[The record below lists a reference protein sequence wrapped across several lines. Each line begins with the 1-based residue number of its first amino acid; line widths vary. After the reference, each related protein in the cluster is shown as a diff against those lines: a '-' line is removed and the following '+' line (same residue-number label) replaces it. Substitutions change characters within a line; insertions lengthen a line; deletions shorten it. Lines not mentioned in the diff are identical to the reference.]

1 MEVLSFKKAN
11 CKNCYKC
18 IRECPIKAIRFKEH
32 QAQIIADECILC
44 GRCVRICPQNAK
56 QVRDDTG
63 VVKGYLKEGK
73 KVIFS
78 MAPSYV
84 AAFQVSGLPA
94 IAEAVKKLGVYDVRE
109 TAVGANMVKREYEKL
124 VDAGMPVIIST
135 CCHSIIRLVQKYYPS
150 CIPCLAPVIS
160 PMHAHAKLIKEQD
173 PDALVVFVS
182 PCISKKDEVDQYCK
196 GDSVDCTITF
206 DELYNWLEEEGISID
221 RSKEDPDHFRSRFF
235 PETGGIL
242 KSMDKNPEYRYIAV
256 DGVENCRHAL
266 EEIEAGGMK
275 GFFIEMSAC
284 QGSCI
289 NGPAM
294 PKHHQGL
301 ISAQCYVEDAA
312 DPKKDYDVSHD
323 VAMKKNVPADI
334 PPRDMPGEAA
344 IAEILAKIGKIHP
357 EDMLNCGACG
367 YSTCREKAIA
377 VYQKKA
383 ELEMCLPYMK
393 ERAESVSNKILD
405 STPNA
410 IIAVDSSFNI
420 QQFNRA
426 AHQLYGIDPGESMVG
441 KPVGDIYDEAELI
454 QVIDSRQNILSE
466 RCYMERCGLYVEKS
480 IVYDMDDGLLLIFL
494 KDINAEEKEA
504 QRTAAMRRDTI
515 EITDQVIS
523 KQMRVVQEIA
533 SLLGE
538 TTAETKIALTKL
550 KNSMAD

>member
-18 IRECPIKAIRFKEH
+18 IRECPIKAIRFKDH

-44 GRCVRICPQNAK
+44 GRCVRVCPQNAK
-56 QVRDDTG
+56 QVRDDTSI
-63 VVKGYLKEGK
+63 VKEYIAQGK
-73 KVIFS
+73 KVIVS
-78 MAPSYV
+78 LAPSYV
-84 AAFQVSGLPA
+84 AAFQVSSLPPMVDA
-94 IAEAVKKLGVYDVRE
+94 LKKLGIYDVRE
-109 TAVGANMVKREYEKL
+109 TAVGANMVKKEYERLTEEK
-124 VDAGMPVIIST
+124 MPVIIST
-135 CCHSIIRLVQKYYPS
+135 CCHSIVRLVQKYYVG
-150 CIPCLAPVIS
+150 CIPYLAPVIS
-160 PMHAHAKLIKEQD
+160 PMHAHANLIKEQD
-173 PDALVVFVS
+173 PDAVVVFIS

-196 GDSVDCTITF
+196 EGGVDCTITF
-206 DELYNWLEEEGISID
+206 DELHNWLEEEGIQID
-221 RSKEDPDHFRSRFF
+221 RSLEDEEKYRCRFF

-242 KSMDKNPEYRYIAV
+242 KSMDKKPGYHYIAI

-266 EEIEAGGMK
+266 EEIEKGGLR
-275 GFFIEMSAC
+275 GYFIEMSSC
-284 QGSCI
+284 PGSCI

-294 PKHHQGL
+294 PKDVRGM
-301 ISAQCYVEDAA
+301 IAAQTFVEEAA
-312 DPKKDYDVSHD
+312 DPVRDYDVAHE
-323 VAMKKNVPADI
+323 I
-334 PPRDMPGEAA
+334 PMQKHVSLDMPSRDMPGEAA
-344 IAEILAKIGKIHP
+344 IAEILAKIGKVHP

-377 VYQKKA
+377 VYQGKA

-410 IIAVDSSFNI
+410 IIAVDSSFQI

-426 AHQLYGIDPGESMVG
+426 ARQLYGIEPGEDMVG
-441 KPVGDIYDEAELI
+441 HPIGEIYDEGELI
-454 QVIDSRQNILSE
+454 NVIDSRKNILSE
-466 RCYMERCGLYVEKS
+466 RCFMERCGIYVEKS
-480 IVYDMDDGLLLIFL
+480 IVYDMEHGLLLIFL

-504 QRTAAMRRDTI
+504 QRAAAMRRETI
-515 EITDQVIS
+515 EVTDQVIS

>member
-44 GRCVRICPQNAK
+44 GRCVRVCPQNAK
-56 QVRDDTG
+56 QVRDDTQI
-63 VVKGYLKEGK
+63 VKDYIAQGK
-73 KVIFS
+73 KVVVS
-78 MAPSYV
+78 LAPSYV
-84 AAFQVSGLPA
+84 AAFQVASLPPMEDA
-94 IAEAVKKLGVYDVRE
+94 LKKLGFAGVRE
-109 TAVGANMVKREYEKL
+109 TAAGANMVKTEYERL
-124 VDAGMPVIIST
+124 VEEGKPVIIST
-135 CCHSIIRLVQKYYPS
+135 CCHSIVRLVQKYYPGCVS
-150 CIPCLAPVIS
+150 YLAPVIS
-160 PMHAHAKLIKEQD
+160 PMHAHANLIKEQD
-173 PDALVVFVS
+173 PDAVVVFIS

-196 GDSVDCTITF
+196 EGGVDCTITF
-206 DELYNWLEEEGISID
+206 DELHTWMEEAGVSID
-221 RSKEDPDHFRSRFF
+221 HSLEDGEKYRSRFF

-242 KSMDKNPEYRYIAV
+242 KSMDKNPAYHYVAI
-256 DGVENCRHAL
+256 DGVENCRRAL
-266 EEIEAGGMK
+266 EEIEQGGLR
-275 GFFIEMSAC
+275 GYFIEMSAC
-284 QGSCI
+284 PGSCI

-294 PKHHQGL
+294 PRDVRGMVASQG
-301 ISAQCYVEDAA
+301 YVEEAA
-312 DPKKDYDVSHD
+312 DTARDYDIVHD
-323 VAMKKNVPADI
+323 LPMGKHVQMDMPS
-334 PPRDMPGEAA
+334 RDMPGEAA
-344 IAEILAKIGKIHP
+344 IEEILAKIGKVRP

-377 VYQKKA
+377 VYQGKA

-410 IIAVDSSFNI
+410 IIAVDSSFQI

-426 AHQLYGIDPGESMVG
+426 AYQLFGIAAGEDMVG
-441 KPVGDIYDEAELI
+441 HPIGEVYDETELI
-454 QVIDSRQNILSE
+454 DVIDSRKNILSE
-466 RCYMERCGLYVEKS
+466 RCFMERCGIYVEKS
-480 IVYDMDDGLLLIFL
+480 IVYDMEHGLLLIFL

-504 QRTAAMRRDTI
+504 QRAAAMRRETI
-515 EITDQVIS
+515 EVTDQVIS

>member
-32 QAQIIADECILC
+32 QAQIISDECILC

-56 QVRDDTG
+56 QVRDDTD
-63 VVKGYLKEGK
+63 VVKGYLKAGK
-73 KVIFS
+73 KVIVS
-78 MAPSYV
+78 LAPSYV

-94 IAEAVKKLGVYDVRE
+94 IAEAIKKLGVYDVRE
-109 TAVGANMVKREYEKL
+109 TAVGANMVKRQYEKL
-124 VDAGMPVIIST
+124 VESGMPVIIST
-135 CCHSIIRLVQKYYPS
+135 CCHSIVRLVQKYYPA

-160 PMHAHAKLIKEQD
+160 PMHAQAKLIKEQD
-173 PDALVVFVS
+173 PDAMVVFVS
-182 PCISKKDEVDQYCK
+182 PCISKKDEVDQYCREN
-196 GDSVDCTITF
+196 GVDCTITF

-221 RSKEDPDHFRSRFF
+221 REKVDQDHFRSRFF

-242 KSMDKNPEYRYIAV
+242 KSMDKSPDYRYIAV
-256 DGVENCRHAL
+256 DGVENCRQAL
-266 EEIEAGGMK
+266 EEIQAGGMQ

-284 QGSCI
+284 PGSCI

-294 PKHHQGL
+294 PKHHRGM
-301 ISAQCYVEDAA
+301 IEAQCFVEDAA
-312 DPKKDYDVSHD
+312 DKKRDYDVVHD
-323 VAMKKNVPADI
+323 IALGKHVSEDMPSK
-334 PPRDMPGEAA
+334 DMPGEAA
-344 IAEILAKIGKIHP
+344 IAEILAKIGKTRP

-377 VYQKKA
+377 VYQGKA

-410 IIAVDSSFNI
+410 IIAVDASFHI

-426 AHQLYGIDPGESMVG
+426 AYQLYGLDAGEDMVG
-441 KPVGDIYDEAELI
+441 KPVGEVYDEAELI
-454 QVIDSRQNILSE
+454 EVIDSRNNILSE
-466 RCYMERCGLYVEKS
+466 RCFMERCGLYVEKS
-480 IVYDMDDGLLLIFL
+480 IVYDAEDELLLIFL

-504 QRTAAMRRDTI
+504 QRTAAMRRDTV

-550 KNSMAD
+550 KKSMED